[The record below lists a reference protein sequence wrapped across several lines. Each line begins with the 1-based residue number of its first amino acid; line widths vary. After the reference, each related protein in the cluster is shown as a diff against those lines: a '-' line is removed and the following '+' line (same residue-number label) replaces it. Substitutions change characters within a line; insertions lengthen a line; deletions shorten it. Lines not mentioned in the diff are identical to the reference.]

1 MAPTVAHFV
10 WLPAPRGGRY
20 ACGPAKPVPRP
31 LLGQGARC
39 THRFVSVARLTV
51 GLFFF
56 LLLAWLPAGAQA
68 ESVALAGMLGS
79 RALLVVNGSAPKT
92 VAAGETHQSVKVI
105 STSGDQAVVE
115 QSGKRQTLRVG
126 EAPVS
131 LGGASGRG
139 SRIVLTESS
148 GGHFMTAG
156 QVNGRAVQFMVDTG
170 ATGVAMSMQDAE
182 RAGISYKNGQAVQM
196 TTANGV
202 AQGFR
207 IKLDYVRVGDVEVY
221 GVDAVVMPMAMPF
234 VLLGNSFLS
243 RFQMKRDNNLMTLD
257 KRY

>member
-1 MAPTVAHFV
+1 MSPHACRFAYCAPPRGDRCACGRAKPSPWPLLASNSLGLFASFLLAVLV
-10 WLPAPRGGRY
+10 WLPAGG
-20 ACGPAKPVPRP
+20 
-31 LLGQGARC
+31 
-39 THRFVSVARLTV
+39 H
-51 GLFFF
+51 
-56 LLLAWLPAGAQA
+56 A
-68 ESVALAGMLGS
+68 ESVALGGK
-79 RALLVVNGSAPKT
+79 ALLVVNGSAPKT
-92 VAAGETHQSVKVI
+92 VAAGETHQGVKVI

-139 SRIVLTESS
+139 GRIVLTESS

-156 QVNGRAVQFMVDTG
+156 QINGRAVQFMVDTG
-170 ATGVAMSMQDAE
+170 ATGIGMSTQDAE
-182 RAGISYKNGQAVQM
+182 RAGINYKNVQAVPM
-196 TTANGV
+196 STANGIV
-202 AQGFR
+202 QAFR
-207 IKLDYVRVGDVEVY
+207 IRLDSVRVSDVEVY
-221 GVDAVVMPMAMPF
+221 GVDAVVTPQPMPF